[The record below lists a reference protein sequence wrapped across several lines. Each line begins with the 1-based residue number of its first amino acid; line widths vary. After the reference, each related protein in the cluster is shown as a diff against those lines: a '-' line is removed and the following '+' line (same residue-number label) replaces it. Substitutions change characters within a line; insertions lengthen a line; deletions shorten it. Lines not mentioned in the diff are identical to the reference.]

1 MSNREALC
9 EFEQIVLLAVARLA
23 DAAYGVSIREE
34 IKTCTGRSVSRG
46 AIYVTL
52 DRLEARGYVRTWL
65 ADPTPER
72 GGKAKRRCALQP
84 KGARTLI
91 ETRKALDEM
100 WRGLDPALGN
110 L

>member
-1 MSNREALC
+1 MSNREALG
-9 EFEQIVLLAVARLA
+9 EFEQIVLLAVARLG

-46 AIYVTL
+46 SIYVTL
-52 DRLEARGYVRTWL
+52 DRLEARGYIRTWL

-72 GGKAKRRCALQP
+72 GGKSKRLCALEP
-84 KGARTLI
+84 GGVRALI
-91 ETRKALDEM
+91 EARKALDQM
-100 WRGLDPALGN
+100 WRGLDPALGS